1 MSKLRYLLPSPHSLF
16 VFEAAA
22 RNLNFKVAASELN
35 VTQPSVSHSIKSLEQ
50 HCGVELFVREN
61 RGVRLTEA
69 GRLLYED
76 VRSSFLR
83 IEQTLRSV
91 SESDTNYI
99 TLAAS
104 TSVSAYW
111 LVGQLHH
118 FQQEHPSIKIK
129 LVTTD
134 RDIEPNHEID
144 MTIWIRKGDFER
156 RNCWRICDEVVFP
169 VCSPTYLASRPPIRT
184 LADLE
189 KHELLHFVD
198 NFRKRIS
205 WEEWFESA
213 GRGKVK
219 IERRTMFN
227 DHLLAS
233 QAAVAGEG
241 IALGWNL
248 TLQLMLKNRTVVKPI
263 DVNVTTDSAFFLVGN
278 EHATESGKLR
288 VLVDW
293 FLAQTEE
300 LRS

>member
-1 MSKLRYLLPSPHSLF
+1 MSKLRHLLPSPHSLF

-50 HCGVELFVREN
+50 HCGVELFIREN

-76 VRSSFLR
+76 VRLSFLR

-104 TSVSAYW
+104 TSMSAYW
-111 LVGQLHH
+111 LVSQLYH
-118 FQQEHPSIKIK
+118 FQQEHPTTKIK

-134 RDIEPNHEID
+134 RDVEPDQDID
-144 MTIWIRKGDFER
+144 MTIWIRKAGFER

-169 VCSPTYLASRPPIRT
+169 VCSPTYLASRPRIRK

-189 KHELLHFVD
+189 KHQLLHFAD
-198 NFRKRIS
+198 KFRKRIS
-205 WEEWFESA
+205 WEEWFARA
-213 GRGKVK
+213 GQGKVR
-219 IERRTMFN
+219 IEPRTMFN

-248 TLQLMLKNRTVVKPI
+248 TLQLMLKNRLLVKPI
-263 DVNVTTDSAFFLVGN
+263 DINVKTDSAFFLVGN
-278 EHATESGKLR
+278 EHATESGKLQ

-293 FLAQTEE
+293 FLAQTKA
-300 LRS
+300 LRR

>member
-22 RNLNFKVAASELN
+22 RNLNFKVAATELN

-50 HCGVELFVREN
+50 HCDVELFIREN

-111 LVGQLHH
+111 FVSQLHH

-156 RNCWRICDEVVFP
+156 KNCWRICDEVVFP
-169 VCSPTYLASRPPIRT
+169 VCSPTYLASRPPIRK

-198 NFRKRIS
+198 PFRKRIS
-205 WEEWFESA
+205 WEEWFELA
-213 GRGKVK
+213 GRGNVK

-248 TLQLMLKNRTVVKPI
+248 TLQLMLKNKLVVKPI
-263 DVNVTTDSAFFLVGN
+263 DINITTDSAFFLVAG
-278 EHATESGKLR
+278 EHTPESGKLR

-300 LRS
+300 LRR

>member
-50 HCGVELFVREN
+50 HCGVNLFIREN

-91 SESDTNYI
+91 SERDTNYI

-104 TSVSAYW
+104 TVVSAFW
-111 LVGQLHH
+111 LVSQLHH
-118 FQQEHPSIKIK
+118 FQQQHPTIKIK
-129 LVTTD
+129 LLTTD
-134 RDIEPNHEID
+134 RDVEPNEEID
-144 MTIWIRKGDFER
+144 LTIWVRKGDFER
-156 RNCWRICDEVVFP
+156 KNCWRICDEVVFP
-169 VCSPTYLASRPPIRT
+169 VCSPTYLASKPPVKK

-189 KHELLHFVD
+189 RHQLLHFVD
-198 NFRKRIS
+198 PFRKRIT
-205 WEEWFESA
+205 WEEWFELA
-213 GRGKVK
+213 GRRKVE

-227 DHLLAS
+227 DALLAS

-248 TLQLMLKNRTVVKPI
+248 TLQLVLKNRLVVKPI
-263 DVNVTTDSAFFLVGN
+263 DINVKTDSAFFLVGN
-278 EHATESGKLR
+278 EHATEGGKLQ
-288 VLVDW
+288 VLVNW

-300 LRS
+300 LRR